1 MPNEE
6 WISPKGGERIVDNFV
21 EVRNL
26 FKTFPGDVK
35 AVNDVS
41 FTVPKGK
48 FLTLLGPSGCGKT
61 TTLRCMAGLE
71 KAETGEIIVD
81 GEFYYSAERKI
92 TLPPHKR
99 NIGMVF
105 QSYAVWPHMN
115 VFDNIAYGLRMKKVD
130 KEEIKKKVKGV
141 VALVGLE
148 GLEERG
154 VTKLSGGQQQRVA
167 LARALVY
174 NPKLLLFDEPLS
186 NLDAK
191 LRERMRLELIK
202 LQREIGITSIYVT
215 HDQAE
220 AMVISDEI
228 IVMRDGK
235 IEQIGNAGSIYN
247 RPKSKFVAD
256 FIGIANFLDGEVI
269 EKRSRGSKFGLVE
282 ISNGGNR
289 FSVKSIISENMHAGE
304 KVVIFFRP
312 EKTEVKRVKSN
323 QEGKEVNTFE
333 GKISTLV
340 YLGNFIDCRVMIGDK
355 EIRAQIPDIKDLNE
369 NDEVLI
375 EIAAENCVCLKKEY

>member
-1 MPNEE
+1 MN
-6 WISPKGGERIVDNFV
+6 NFV
-21 EVRNL
+21 EVKNL
-26 FKTFPGDVK
+26 VKTFPGGVQ

-41 FTVPKGK
+41 FTVEKGK

-61 TTLRCMAGLE
+61 TTLRCIAGLE
-71 KAETGEIIVD
+71 RSEKGEVIVD
-81 GEFYYSAERKI
+81 GEIFYSAEKKAMV
-92 TLPPHKR
+92 PPDKR

-115 VFDNIAYGLRMKKVD
+115 VFNNIAYGLRMKRAGG
-130 KEEIKKKVKGV
+130 EEIKKKVKEV

-148 GLEERG
+148 GLEERA

-202 LQREIGITSIYVT
+202 LQRDIGITSIYVT

-228 IVMRDGK
+228 IVMRNGK
-235 IEQIGNAGSIYN
+235 IEQVGNAETIYN
-247 RPKSKFVAD
+247 RPRSRFVAD

-269 EKRSRGSKFGLVE
+269 EKRMEGSKFGLVK
-282 ISNGGNR
+282 ISQVKDNYR
-289 FSVKSIISENMHAGE
+289 VKSIIAEDIQKGEN
-304 KVVIFFRP
+304 VVIFFRP
-312 EKTEVKRVKSN
+312 EKTEVRKAKSN
-323 QEGKEVNTFE
+323 QAGREVNTFA
-333 GKISTLV
+333 GKIATLV
-340 YLGNFIDCRVMIGDK
+340 YLGNYIDCRIMLGDR
-355 EIRAQIPDIKDLNE
+355 EIRAQLSDRSSLNE
-369 NDEVLI
+369 HDEVLI
-375 EIAAENCVCLKKEY
+375 EIDAEHCVCLKK

>member
-1 MPNEE
+1 MG
-6 WISPKGGERIVDNFV
+6 SFV
-21 EVRNL
+21 EVKNL
-26 FKTFPGDVK
+26 VKTFPGGVK

-41 FTVPKGK
+41 FEVPEGK

-61 TTLRCMAGLE
+61 TTLRCIAGLE
-71 KAETGEIIVD
+71 KAETGEIVVD
-81 GEFYYSAERKI
+81 GEFYYSVERKI
-92 TLPPHKR
+92 ILPPDKR

-115 VFDNIAYGLRMKKVD
+115 VFNNIAYGLRMKKASG
-130 KEEIKKKVKGV
+130 EEIKKKVKWV
-141 VALVGLE
+141 VELVGLE
-148 GLEERG
+148 GLEERA

-235 IEQIGNAGSIYN
+235 IEQIGNAESIYN
-247 RPKSKFVAD
+247 RPKSRFVAD
-256 FIGIANFLDGEVI
+256 FIGVANFLDGEVI
-269 EKRSRGSKFGLVE
+269 EKRSRGSKYGLVK
-282 ISNGGNR
+282 ISNVRNSYHIR
-289 FSVKSIISENMHAGE
+289 SIISEDFNDGE

-312 EKTEVKRVKSN
+312 EKTEVRKVKSN

-340 YLGNFIDCRVMIGDK
+340 YLGNYIDCRVMMEEK
-355 EIRAQIPDIKDLNE
+355 EIRAQISDKKDLNE

-375 EIAAENCVCLKKEY
+375 EVEAENCVCLKK